1 MQSHRDGKPIRLEL
15 PFAIDRTTVNAYL
28 FLEPEPVLIDT
39 GDSSE
44 EVWRA
49 LLAGLAEHGVTPAD
63 LSKVF
68 ITHIHIDHFGQAARL
83 ARESEA
89 TFFVI
94 EAGYEW
100 LTNFR
105 ANWQVRRDYYATTF
119 LPAMGLSPVEQDWMV
134 AYSQWVLE
142 NYDGVPAPRVT
153 PLQAG
158 DAITLGA
165 ASWQV
170 LHLPGHASTQTCFY
184 QPESR
189 RLLSSDMLLA
199 RTPTPVVEP
208 SRAKAKGVRSL
219 PLFLHSLGRV
229 QGLEIDCV
237 YPGHGRPF
245 DAAHCVIERQ
255 IARIAQRKEE
265 CFGHVAAGVETV
277 AELVENMYSPSRY
290 VNMSAVW
297 MVLGYLD
304 LLEDEGRV
312 EMEAV
317 GGVWRYRVR

>member
-1 MQSHRDGKPIRLEL
+1 MQSHPPGQPIRLEL

-44 EVWRA
+44 EVWQA
-49 LLAGLAEHGVTPAD
+49 LLAGLADHGVTPAD

-89 TFFVI
+89 SFFVI

-105 ANWQVRRDYYATTF
+105 ANWQVRRDYYKTTF
-119 LPAMGLSPVEQDWMV
+119 LPAMGLSQTEQDQMV

-142 NYDGVPAPRVT
+142 NYEGVPAPRVR
-153 PLQAG
+153 PLRAG
-158 DAITLGA
+158 DAVTLGA

-208 SRAKAKGVRSL
+208 SRAEEKGPRAL
-219 PLFLHSLGRV
+219 PLFVQSLDRMR
-229 QGLEIDCV
+229 GLAIDCV
-237 YPGHGRPF
+237 YPGHGGPF
-245 DAAHCVIERQ
+245 DDADSVIERQ
-255 IARIAQRKEE
+255 LARIARRKEE
-265 CFGHVAAGVETV
+265 CFGHVAAGVQTV
-277 AELVENMYSPSRY
+277 AALVEKMYSSSRY

-297 MVLGYLD
+297 MVVGYLD
-304 LLEDEGRV
+304 LLENEGRLA
-312 EMEAV
+312 MEAV
-317 GGVWRYRVR
+317 DGVWRYRVR